1 MPHRNSDG
9 GHIGSLRNSPAFRA
23 SFPVLLVLSQIVGV
37 TGVPVRIAGSPRLV
51 NQLFVCHRVLC
62 HNPVLFL
69 KSSLNWLI
77 FTQDVVFADVDM
89 AASIV
94 TGGMEMGLTYWATGE
109 GECLLSAEHG
119 GVWPVVKPKFVP
131 QFVKVRVK

>member
-1 MPHRNSDG
+1 M
-9 GHIGSLRNSPAFRA
+9 
-23 SFPVLLVLSQIVGV
+23 
-37 TGVPVRIAGSPRLV
+37 
-51 NQLFVCHRVLC
+51 
-62 HNPVLFL
+62 
-69 KSSLNWLI
+69 I

-119 GVWPVVKPKFVP
+119 GVWPVEKKAGFLPPFVKIAPRPKSKPKVN
-131 QFVKVRVK
+131 